1 MNTFILR
8 ERALNDDTLY
18 IADDG
23 KVFSGG
29 YVAILE
35 YYTFL
40 NAWNDRKHVKQF
52 RKLDT
57 MHKYLD
63 KHYSDYQD
71 EIWQNKG

>member
-1 MNTFILR
+1 MKMTTVILR
-8 ERALNDDTLY
+8 ELPLNDDTLY

-35 YYTFL
+35 YFKYA
-40 NAWNDRKHVKQF
+40 NEWSDSRHF
-52 RKLDT
+52 RRFRTLEA

-63 KHYSDYQD
+63 KHYT
-71 EIWQNKG
+71 EEVKNGVMA